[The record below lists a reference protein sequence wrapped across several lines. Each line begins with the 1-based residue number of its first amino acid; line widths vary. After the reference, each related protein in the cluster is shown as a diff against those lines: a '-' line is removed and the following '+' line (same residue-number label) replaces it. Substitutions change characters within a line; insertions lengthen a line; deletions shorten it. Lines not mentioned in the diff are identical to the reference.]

1 MIDIIQTLD
10 AKEKELKDCA
20 GDIHTLRYSFEVFL
34 NNLKSIGIDASVTA
48 DFNTSIGVE
57 LVLPTRL
64 RSLLQDDAVG
74 DDSAIQEFSTAVLFR
89 HQNDVALPVTDVAP
103 AATDQQSAIDGRNE
117 ASGMSEAPVQPAAA
131 YEPVTGPFSEDELAT
146 LIDQSSRGASAS
158 EIAQSLGRTAKS
170 VQNKITRSR
179 DQIQQASEKRRASY
193 KKYVAKPK
201 AKEPVRT
208 DSTAELSISATWTP
222 KLDLKL
228 AQLMAKGTGAA
239 GAAAVLRLQKEHVH
253 ARWREIKDWVGEPIQ
268 SNDDI
273 VAALQDRLAS
283 LDHTPST

>member
-34 NNLKSIGIDASVTA
+34 NNLKSIGIDASVKA
-48 DFNTSIGVE
+48 DFGTAIEVE
-57 LVLPTRL
+57 LVLPARL
-64 RSLLQDDAVG
+64 KALLQDDAVG
-74 DDSAIQEFSTAVLFR
+74 DDSAIQDFSTAVPFR
-89 HQNDVALPVTDVAP
+89 HQNDVAAPVTDGAL
-103 AATDQQSAIDGRNE
+103 AATDQQPAIDEPGE
-117 ASGMSEAPVQPAAA
+117 ASGRAEAPVPQTAAR
-131 YEPVTGPFSEDELAT
+131 ETVTGPFSKNEFAT
-146 LIDQSSRGASAS
+146 LIDLSSRGASVK
-158 EIAQSLGRTAKS
+158 EIALALHRDTQS
-170 VQNKITRSR
+170 VQNKLYRHR
-179 DQIQQASEKRRASY
+179 AKMQAVKKAPRAS
-193 KKYVAKPK
+193 AKTSHIEQSK
-201 AKEPVRT
+201 APVQNGT
-208 DSTAELSISATWTP
+208 TADLSISATWTP

-273 VAALQDRLAS
+273 VAALQDRLATH
-283 LDHTPST
+283 DHTSST

>member
-48 DFNTSIGVE
+48 DFTKAIGVE

-64 RSLLQDDAVG
+64 KSLLQDDAVG
-74 DDSAIQEFSTAVLFR
+74 DGSSIQDFSTAVLFR
-89 HQNDVALPVTDVAP
+89 HQNDVSVPVADVAP
-103 AATDQQSAIDGRNE
+103 AITDQQPAIDPPEE
-117 ASGMSEAPVQPAAA
+117 ASGGSEAPAQPAAA

-146 LIDQSSRGASAS
+146 LIDQSSRGASVS
-158 EIAQSLGRTAKS
+158 QIAQALGRTPKS

-179 DQIQQASEKRRASY
+179 DQIRKASEKRRATH
-193 KKYVAKPK
+193 KKYAAKPK
-201 AKEPVRT
+201 VIDPVQADT
-208 DSTAELSISATWTP
+208 PADLVVTATWTP

-283 LDHTPST
+283 LDHTSST

>member
-1 MIDIIQTLD
+1 
-10 AKEKELKDCA
+10 
-20 GDIHTLRYSFEVFL
+20 
-34 NNLKSIGIDASVTA
+34 
-48 DFNTSIGVE
+48 
-57 LVLPTRL
+57 
-64 RSLLQDDAVG
+64 LLQEGAVSDDNVIH
-74 DDSAIQEFSTAVLFR
+74 DVSTAVLFR
-89 HQNDVALPVTDVAP
+89 HQNDVAAPVTDGAP
-103 AATDQQSAIDGRNE
+103 AATDQQPAIDGPEEALDRSE
-117 ASGMSEAPVQPAAA
+117 ASVQPAAA
-131 YEPVTGPFSEDELAT
+131 YETVTGPFSKDEFAT

-158 EIAQSLGRTAKS
+158 EIAQSLGRNAKS

-179 DQIQQASEKRRASY
+179 DQIQQASDKRRASY

-208 DSTAELSISATWTP
+208 DSIAELTISATWTP

-273 VAALQDRLAS
+273 VAALQDRLTT
-283 LDHTPST
+283 LDHTSST

>member
-10 AKEKELKDCA
+10 TKEKELKDCA

-34 NNLKSIGIDASVTA
+34 SNLKSIGIDASVTA
-48 DFNTSIGVE
+48 DFSKAIGVE

-64 RSLLQDDAVG
+64 KSLLQDDAVG
-74 DDSAIQEFSTAVLFR
+74 DGSSIQDFSTAVLFR
-89 HQNDVALPVTDVAP
+89 HQNDVAAPVTDVAP
-103 AATDQQSAIDGRNE
+103 VATDQQPAIDGPEE
-117 ASGMSEAPVQPAAA
+117 ALGRAEAPVPQTAAR
-131 YEPVTGPFSEDELAT
+131 ETVTGPFSKNEFAT
-146 LIDQSSRGASAS
+146 LIDLSSRGASVK
-158 EIAQSLGRTAKS
+158 EIALALHRDTQS
-170 VQNKITRSR
+170 VQNKLYRHR
-179 DQIQQASEKRRASY
+179 AKMQAVKKKPRASV
-193 KKYVAKPK
+193 KTS
-201 AKEPVRT
+201 EPQQSKIAVQNDT
-208 DSTAELSISATWTP
+208 PVDLTITATWTP

-283 LDHTPST
+283 LDHTSST

>member
-48 DFNTSIGVE
+48 DFTKAIGVE
-57 LVLPTRL
+57 LVLPARL
-64 RSLLQDDAVG
+64 KELLQDDAVG
-74 DDSAIQEFSTAVLFR
+74 DGSAIQDFSTAVLFR
-89 HQNDVALPVTDVAP
+89 HQNDVAAPVTDVAL
-103 AATDQQSAIDGRNE
+103 AGRDQQSAINGLEE
-117 ASGMSEAPVQPAAA
+117 ASGRSEAPLPPTAVR
-131 YEPVTGPFSEDELAT
+131 ETVTGPFSKDEFAT
-146 LIDQSSRGASAS
+146 LIDLSSRGASVK
-158 EIAQSLGRTAKS
+158 EIALALHRDTQS
-170 VQNKITRSR
+170 VQNKLYRHRAKMQAVKKAPRESAKTSETQQSKIAVQNDTPVDLTIT
-179 DQIQQASEKRRASY
+179 
-193 KKYVAKPK
+193 
-201 AKEPVRT
+201 
-208 DSTAELSISATWTP
+208 ATWTP

-253 ARWREIKDWVGEPIQ
+253 ARWREIKNWVGEPIQ

-273 VAALQDRLAS
+273 VAALQDRLTT
-283 LDHTPST
+283 LDHTSST